1 MRPARLDHTF
11 FEEEVRPHLGALML
25 RKGFITPEQLD
36 RALEHKN
43 PGELLGEA
51 LVRLHFAFEDDIAKV
66 IAEQER
72 LPFVDI
78 SVVSVDPYA
87 AVRISPELGGELRAI
102 PVRFE
107 EDGMLVA
114 VADPFVPQLVERLH
128 FSAGA
133 RIKLGISTP
142 TAIAHAWRQIQ
153 RLTRA

>member
-11 FEEEVRPHLGALML
+11 FEEEVRPHLGALMV

-36 RALEHKN
+36 RALEEKS

-51 LVRLHFAFEDDIAKV
+51 LVRLQLAFEDDIAKV
-66 IAEQER
+66 IAAQEQ

-87 AVRISPELGGELRAI
+87 AVRVSPELGSELRAI
-102 PVRFE
+102 PVRFDE
-107 EDGMLVA
+107 EGMLVA
-114 VADPFVPQLVERLH
+114 VADPFMPQLVERLQ
-128 FSAGA
+128 FSTGA

-142 TAIAHAWRQIQ
+142 TAIGQAWRQIQ

>member
-1 MRPARLDHTF
+1 VVA
-11 FEEEVRPHLGALML
+11 A
-25 RKGFITPEQLD
+25 
-36 RALEHKN
+36 
-43 PGELLGEA
+43 
-51 LVRLHFAFEDDIAKV
+51 
-66 IAEQER
+66 QER

-87 AVRISPELGGELRAI
+87 AVRISSELGGELRAI

-114 VADPFVPQLVERLH
+114 VADPFVPELVERLQ

-133 RIKLGISTP
+133 RVKLGISTS
-142 TAIAHAWRQIQ
+142 TAIGQAWRQIQ

>member
-1 MRPARLDHTF
+1 
-11 FEEEVRPHLGALML
+11 ML
-25 RKGFITPEQLD
+25 RKGFITSEQLD
-36 RALEHKN
+36 RALEEKN

-51 LVRLHFAFEDDIAKV
+51 LVRLRLAFEDDIAKV
-66 IAEQER
+66 LAQQEQ

-87 AVRISPELGGELRAI
+87 AVRISRELGSELRAI

-107 EDGMLVA
+107 EAGMLVA
-114 VADPFVPQLVERLH
+114 VADPFVPKLVERLQ

-142 TAIAHAWRQIQ
+142 TAIAHAWRQVE